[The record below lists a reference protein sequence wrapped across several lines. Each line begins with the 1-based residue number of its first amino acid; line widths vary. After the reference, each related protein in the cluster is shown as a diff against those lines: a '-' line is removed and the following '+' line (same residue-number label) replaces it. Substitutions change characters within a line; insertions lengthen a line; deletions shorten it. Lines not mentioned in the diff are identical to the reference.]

1 MSEIELGYLRKGCK
15 KSLTANDLRAELEAE
30 LAWRQEDLAFF
41 KNQLNNISDE
51 LEKDKYR
58 KSLVLILYSHME
70 GYIKIALQ
78 TYIKYI
84 NEQNLPRKDVV
95 SGLMAASMNPEFN
108 AYDNLD
114 RKCDV
119 FRRELPEDTVL
130 HRFFRRVDFLDQLED
145 FKNAPLFIEDSV
157 INTESNLWYVVLQK
171 NLYKIGLPVDMFE
184 QYRRD
189 IDALVNRRN
198 SIAHGNSRSGVTS
211 QEFLNWE
218 IKINRVMADITI
230 LIYDYANHKQ
240 YLQTSPV

>member
-1 MSEIELGYLRKGCK
+1 M
-15 KSLTANDLRAELEAE
+15 TANDLRAELEAE

-130 HRFFRRVDFLDQLED
+130 HRFFRRVDFIDQLED
-145 FKNAPLFIEDSV
+145 FKNAPLVIEDSV

-184 QYRRD
+184 QYCRD
-189 IDALVNRRN
+189 INALVNRRN
-198 SIAHGNSRSGVTS
+198 SIAHGNSRYGVTS
-211 QEFLNWE
+211 QEFSNWE
-218 IKINRVMADITI
+218 IKIKRVMEDITI
-230 LIYDYANHKQ
+230 LLYDYANRKR
-240 YLQTSPV
+240 YLQTSPA